1 MNTYH
6 RTLSI
11 TFILSFFALLGS
23 SAYAKRSIS
32 NSRNTTQLE
41 LNTETVS
48 SNTSLALSIKSI
60 QSPISS
66 LNLDIF
72 SKESTLKDLSQA
84 YPESSLIPTFL
95 SLFTHSSYNSLQAFG
110 SPKVVIRSFSP
121 VNMTFTFTFNF
132 GET

>member
-1 MNTYH
+1 MNVYN

-11 TFILSFFALLGS
+11 TLFLIFFALLGS
-23 SAYAKRSIS
+23 SAYAKRSTS
-32 NSRNTTQLE
+32 TSRKSTQLE
-41 LNTETVS
+41 LNTKPVS
-48 SNTSLALSIKSI
+48 SNASLALSFKPAQRST
-60 QSPISS
+60 SS
-66 LNLDIF
+66 LNLDLF
-72 SKESTLKDLSQA
+72 SKESTLKELSQA